1 MINEKLNSFFEGRP
15 DVPQD
20 ASATTR
26 IYVSLVLTAWRSS
39 RMTIST
45 ASQAATTRRGS
56 MAALRSLAQWALAR
70 PILSMYDGLNP
81 VQEKNGGTVTANL
94 LTGLGIDE
102 FFTRT
107 DGVGS
112 RALLPDALGS
122 PVALGDNTGTL
133 QTQYT
138 YEPFG
143 YASTTGQA
151 NSSSYIYTGREDD
164 GSGLYYYRARYYH
177 PRLQRFISED
187 PMEFLGNDVNM
198 YAYVGNSPIR
208 FFDPLGW
215 LRWNKNQPM
224 TVPVTGQTLT
234 NLQCVEK
241 CLQQQ
246 TNNPSL
252 DLLMTGGAEKKRHT
266 PGSHHYIGE
275 ACDIAGPAFNPVTG
289 NQVLDC
295 ASRCGF
301 GAGQFED
308 YPGVNR
314 DHWHLQIYPGNGVP
328 PLPSPAPLPQIQP
341 GQTP

>member
-1 MINEKLNSFFEGRP
+1 
-15 DVPQD
+15 
-20 ASATTR
+20 
-26 IYVSLVLTAWRSS
+26 
-39 RMTIST
+39 MTIST